1 MKLDLLLPHL
11 RTGGIESGLVRLAPE
26 LLARG
31 FTVRFVLQSGD
42 GELRD
47 ALPAQVNVVALN
59 AGGMLATARAY
70 ASLLRKKP
78 SDVVYSATNALN
90 VSQLL
95 AARLLGSKAPVAVI
109 GEHIPL
115 SVFLASRKRPWLRRA
130 LMRLLYPRASAIVAP
145 TQNIIAEHQELIGT
159 HCPSGTVL
167 PNPVVQD
174 VQHAP
179 ELSEQ
184 ARYFVSLGRLSA
196 EKGFDLALHMMAE
209 YRAYDANARM
219 TIYGEGPELPALEA
233 LRDSLGMG
241 ACVSFPG
248 RTEDVGAALAEAD
261 LFFCTSHA
269 EGFGNAIVEA
279 QAAGVPVFS
288 VDCPFGPRLLLQD
301 GAAGCLVE
309 SRDAGVLADA
319 LSEFARNKSR
329 RTAAQSAAQD
339 VARVYTV
346 AASADAHAAFFRGL

>member
-130 LMRLLYPRASAIVAP
+130 LMRLLPANRPARSK
-145 TQNIIAEHQELIGT
+145 TRRQQT
-159 HCPSGTVL
+159 MRPSSGR
-167 PNPVVQD
+167 
-174 VQHAP
+174 QHDP
-179 ELSEQ
+179 E
-184 ARYFVSLGRLSA
+184 
-196 EKGFDLALHMMAE
+196 
-209 YRAYDANARM
+209 
-219 TIYGEGPELPALEA
+219 
-233 LRDSLGMG
+233 
-241 ACVSFPG
+241 
-248 RTEDVGAALAEAD
+248 
-261 LFFCTSHA
+261 
-269 EGFGNAIVEA
+269 
-279 QAAGVPVFS
+279 
-288 VDCPFGPRLLLQD
+288 
-301 GAAGCLVE
+301 
-309 SRDAGVLADA
+309 
-319 LSEFARNKSR
+319 R
-329 RTAAQSAAQD
+329 RH
-339 VARVYTV
+339 ARVSPYR
-346 AASADAHAAFFRGL
+346 HP